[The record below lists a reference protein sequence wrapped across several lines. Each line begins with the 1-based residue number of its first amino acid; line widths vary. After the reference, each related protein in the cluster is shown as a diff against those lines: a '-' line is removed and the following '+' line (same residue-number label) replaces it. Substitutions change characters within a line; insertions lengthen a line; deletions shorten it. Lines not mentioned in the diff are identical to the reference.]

1 MRAHIVV
8 NKIVDCVNLCGK
20 LGWVEVHCRGA
31 WQRDAVQHAH
41 DVAAL
46 VAHQA
51 PRLLV
56 HEQRRC
62 AAASV
67 AGAGGVVHLPAM
79 AASSVRETSWT
90 AAPSQKGVGVF
101 SSDACYTLTDS
112 FFICRDTA

>member
-8 NKIVDCVNLCGK
+8 NKIVDCVDLCCEVG
-20 LGWVEVHCRGA
+20 GVEVHCRGA
-31 WQRDAVQHAH
+31 WQRDAVEHAH

-51 PRLLV
+51 PRDLV

-67 AGAGGVVHLPAM
+67 ARAGGVINLPAL
-79 AASSVRETSWT
+79 AAKIRDTSWT
-90 AAPSQKGVGVF
+90 AFPSQKGVGVF
-101 SSDACYTLTDS
+101 SPDACYTEIES
-112 FFICRDTA
+112 FVMCCDTA